1 MAKDTFFCPKMTL
14 NCRGKIINLS
24 EPLVMGIL
32 NITPDS
38 FFEDSRVSS
47 PEAAL
52 EHARR
57 MLGQGAHI
65 LDVGAAST
73 RPGAPLVPAA
83 TEMERLQPVLHI
95 LARELPDAVIS
106 VDTYWGETAAMAVA
120 EGAHIINDISAG
132 AFDPKMFETIA
143 SLQVPYIMM
152 HTKGTPDSMQ
162 QNPEYDDVT
171 REVVHYFSE
180 KVMQLNR
187 LGVHD
192 IIIDPGFGFAK
203 TVEHNYRLLQQLD
216 FFRIF
221 NLPVLVGVSRKSMIN
236 KVLGT
241 KPENALNGTTVVN
254 TIALLKGAAILRV
267 HDVKEA
273 VQAIK
278 ICKMYQSQSDFH

>member
-38 FFEDSRVSS
+38 FFDGSRIAS

-52 EHARR
+52 EQGR
-57 MLGQGAHI
+57 MMLRDGAHI

-83 TEMERLQPVLHI
+83 IEMERLRPVLRI
-95 LARELPDAVIS
+95 LHQELPEAVIS
-106 VDTYWGETAAMAVA
+106 ADTYWSETAAMAVE

-132 AFDPKMFETIA
+132 SFDPAMFETIA
-143 SLQVPYIMM
+143 SLQVPYIIM
-152 HTKGTPDSMQ
+152 HTKGTPDTMQ
-162 QNPEYDDVT
+162 QNPEYEDVT
-171 REVVHYFSE
+171 REVVHYFSD
-180 KVMQLNR
+180 KIAQLNR

-203 TVEHNYRLLQQLD
+203 TIEHNYRLLQQLD

-221 NLPVLVGVSRKSMIN
+221 NLPVLVGVSRKGMISR
-236 KVLGT
+236 VLGT
-241 KPENALNGTTVVN
+241 RPENALNGTTVVN
-254 TIALLKGAAILRV
+254 TIALLKGAGILRV